1 MSQKCCKAYLWTIA
15 AAMVFLMAGMPGQ
28 VWQVRAEE
36 VQGTE
41 EIQQTQKYKRIREQ
55 EQSSTRMEDLRKAEW
70 FYYLEDGTKNRKE
83 LTFDECRLRV

>member
-41 EIQQTQKYKRIREQ
+41 EIQQTQEIQKNQ
-55 EQSSTRMEDLRKAEW
+55 GTEQS
-70 FYYLEDGTKNRKE
+70 
-83 LTFDECRLRV
+83 LTGW